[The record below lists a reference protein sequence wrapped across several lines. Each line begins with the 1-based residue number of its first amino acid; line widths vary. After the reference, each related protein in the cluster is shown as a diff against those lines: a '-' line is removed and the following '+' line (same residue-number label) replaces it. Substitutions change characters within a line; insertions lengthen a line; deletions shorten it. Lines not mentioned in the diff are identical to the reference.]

1 MEEGMPNELGN
12 RFQKA
17 WRHYSPTKTT
27 LQQTVPT
34 KTPSL
39 HSAVIPYD
47 CTTWTLKQT
56 DLKKLRVDQWKMLRM
71 MIGINRRV
79 IDSELRDAHSETED
93 DDTDDCDDDC
103 AVDEGDEDEKG
114 NNVNASLKDWVSW
127 VQRTTRIAE
136 DELQKANVTDRVREQ
151 RQRYWSHCPLHW
163 FAVVLGDYN
172 LDTKR
177 P

>member
-1 MEEGMPNELGN
+1 
-12 RFQKA
+12 
-17 WRHYSPTKTT
+17 
-27 LQQTVPT
+27 
-34 KTPSL
+34 
-39 HSAVIPYD
+39 
-47 CTTWTLKQT
+47 
-56 DLKKLRVDQWKMLRM
+56 M

-151 RQRYWSHCPLHW
+151 RQRYWSHCPLH
-163 FAVVLGDYN
+163 
-172 LDTKR
+172 
-177 P
+177 